1 MRITIDAIMELKPCY
16 RRKFLKKCFAG
27 RSFVHPISI
36 VNCKQVNNPDR
47 IWLLSKLGI
56 FDKKDC
62 VSLAIQFAENVLHI
76 FEENCPNDK
85 RSRES
90 IEAAKTWLRNP
101 TEENR
106 RTAYAAASN
115 AGGADAAAYAAGAA
129 SASAAVASPSAYAAY
144 TIIAARAASAAGATD
159 ADTKKEKE
167 FQLNLIKNLL
177 IEKGVK

>member
-36 VNCKQVNNPDR
+36 VNCKQVNNVDR
-47 IWLLSKLGI
+47 FWLLSKLGI

-62 VSLAIQFAENVLHI
+62 VLLAIQFAENVLHI

-85 RSRES
+85 RPRQAV
-90 IEAAKTWLRNP
+90 EAAKTWLRNP

-106 RTAYAAASN
+106 KD
-115 AGGADAAAYAAGAA
+115 AGGASADARAAAYAAYADWAA
-129 SASAAVASPSAYAAY
+129 ADWAAYAAAYAAY
-144 TIIAARAASAAGATD
+144 AASAAAYAASAAARQD
-159 ADTKKEKE
+159 VLAQCADIVREAYPDVD
-167 FQLNLIKNLL
+167 LIL
-177 IEKGVK
+177 EG